1 MSDDFDS
8 SKDTGDTNESK
19 ESKESKESN
28 DIKTTLYINWTM
40 LVLNVFILLLLMFL
54 IYKLS
59 QKTSNQIDR
68 MVLPSLLQSQAVA
81 PKKNVGKRK

>member
-8 SKDTGDTNESK
+8 SKDTGDTN